1 MRLPHCG
8 CHAGAGVAPG
18 SGGAAVDGCE
28 AGPVRLAEDG
38 AAVVRTHAVLPWHV
52 WPALQR
58 SMQHVARAAAAQP
71 VSGPLAGM
79 LLTARLL
86 LTTMTTQV
94 TYNCC

>member
-1 MRLPHCG
+1 
-8 CHAGAGVAPG
+8 VA
-18 SGGAAVDGCE
+18 C
-28 AGPVRLAEDG
+28 
-38 AAVVRTHAVLPWHV
+38 
-52 WPALQR
+52 LQR